1 MNRYFILLLGV
12 AGWMAVGCAP
22 YRFGTSSLYP
32 RDVRTVFVPIFESE
46 SFRRHMGERLT
57 EAVIKEIESK
67 TDYKVVGDASADSV
81 LVGKIVQDRKR
92 VLVENRNDDVRDV
105 ETSLYVQVTW
115 TKRNG
120 DVLVDQRIIPLD
132 PASLAVLGN
141 SAVVP
146 ESGQSIATG
155 HQTAIR
161 RIAQQIVG
169 LMEAPW

>member
-1 MNRYFILLLGV
+1 
-12 AGWMAVGCAP
+12 MAIGCAP
-22 YRFGTSSLYP
+22 YRFGTASLYP
-32 RDVRTVFVPIFESE
+32 RDVQTVHVPIFESE
-46 SFRRHMGERLT
+46 SFRRHLGERLT

-67 TDYKVVGDASADSV
+67 TDYKVVGDPGADSV

-92 VLVENRNDDVRDV
+92 VLVENRFDDIRDV
-105 ETSLYVQVTW
+105 ETSLFVQVTW

-120 DVLVDQRIIPLD
+120 DVLVDHRIVSLD
-132 PASLAVLGN
+132 PASLAVLGT
-141 SAVVP
+141 SSVVP